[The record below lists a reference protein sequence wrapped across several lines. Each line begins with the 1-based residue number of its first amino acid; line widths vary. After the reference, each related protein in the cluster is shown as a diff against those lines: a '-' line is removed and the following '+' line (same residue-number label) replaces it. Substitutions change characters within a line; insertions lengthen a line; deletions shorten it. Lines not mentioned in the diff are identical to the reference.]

1 MDLIRRSPYRPAA
14 SGNAAQRGL
23 KEVRTRSHAKTV
35 KTSCITGGNQRSGP
49 AILLLTPILAP
60 VAAQLAV
67 DPVQFG
73 LMMVINLT
81 IGLLTPPVGT
91 ALYLASSISG
101 VSIMKLSRAMLPFW
115 VIMLAVLMLVTFVP
129 GFTSWAYSQ

>member
-1 MDLIRRSPYRPAA
+1 M
-14 SGNAAQRGL
+14 
-23 KEVRTRSHAKTV
+23 
-35 KTSCITGGNQRSGP
+35 
-49 AILLLTPILAP
+49 
-60 VAAQLAV
+60 